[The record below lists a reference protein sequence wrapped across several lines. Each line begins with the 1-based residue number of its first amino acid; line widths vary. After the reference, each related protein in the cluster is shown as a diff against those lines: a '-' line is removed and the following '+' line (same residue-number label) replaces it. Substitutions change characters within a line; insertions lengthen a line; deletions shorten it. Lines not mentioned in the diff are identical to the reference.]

1 MKRKTRIC
9 LLLAVF
15 VVAALPVLAKA
26 PEALTVF
33 VNGYRV
39 TGKALWYKGRIYV
52 PLEDVASATNGQ
64 YNYDETNR
72 TASVMVG
79 PPNAAAGSPTL
90 VLPSQAERP
99 YLKVVWEKKY
109 TTGTNARVLA
119 TVINR
124 GSSQAND
131 VEAICIF
138 KDETL
143 QEVSAVARP
152 VGTLAPGQS
161 RTVEFKLFESEASAP
176 NYAYPGY
183 AGYSYGAPIVS
194 GVGRRGEVLL
204 DGQWTRISYELK
216 FNYN

>member
-1 MKRKTRIC
+1 MNRKTRIG

-15 VVAALPVLAKA
+15 MVAALPVLAKA

-64 YNYDETNR
+64 YRYDEANR
-72 TASVMVG
+72 TASVVVG
-79 PPNAAAGSPTL
+79 APDPSAASPSQ
-90 VLPSQAERP
+90 VLPPQADRP

-124 GSSQAND
+124 GSTQAND

-138 KDETL
+138 KDSTL

-152 VGTLAPGQS
+152 VGSLAPGQS
-161 RTVEFKLFESEASAP
+161 RTVEFKLFENEAAAP
-176 NYAYPGY
+176 NYNYPGY
-183 AGYSYGAPIVS
+183 AGYGYGAPIVN
-194 GVGRRGEVLL
+194 GVGSRGEILL